1 MESGYTY
8 PERSDNK
15 LAAGEAH
22 PQAATAV
29 KEGNSIAVWYCQ
41 KSAEVVVG
49 RKRGADT
56 RHKSHRQ
63 TEGLN
68 VRIGERTT
76 QVYHVGDYQ
85 PNPISE
91 LLT

>member
-15 LAAGEAH
+15 LAAGKVH
-22 PQAATAV
+22 PKAATNGR
-29 KEGNSIAVWYCQ
+29 EGNLILLWYYQ
-41 KSAEVVVG
+41 KSAEVILG
-49 RKRGADT
+49 FKGN
-56 RHKSHRQ
+56 KSNKS
-63 TEGLN
+63 EGPN

-76 QVYHVGDYQ
+76 NVYHVGNSQ

-91 LLT
+91 LLI